1 MSVRIR
7 SLSGLYFPALGLNT
21 VQKQSE
27 HGQFSRSGSCNLENI
42 TDPHIITRPYNNMI
56 YIYIYIYNMYNITNQ
71 EVLFKSIFK
80 LSNEETSHITHI
92 YSYKLDPDVSEVT
105 NKNPF
110 GHWLKKAEIMKLTNE
125 FVARCAMKEQRFVF
139 KIYECQS

>member
-1 MSVRIR
+1 
-7 SLSGLYFPALGLNT
+7 
-21 VQKQSE
+21 
-27 HGQFSRSGSCNLENI
+27 
-42 TDPHIITRPYNNMI
+42 
-56 YIYIYIYNMYNITNQ
+56 MYNITNQ

-110 GHWLKKAEIMKLTNE
+110 GHWLKNAEIMKLTNE
-125 FVARCAMKEQRFVF
+125 LAARGAIKEQRFIF
-139 KIYECQS
+139 SIYECQS

>member
-1 MSVRIR
+1 
-7 SLSGLYFPALGLNT
+7 
-21 VQKQSE
+21 
-27 HGQFSRSGSCNLENI
+27 
-42 TDPHIITRPYNNMI
+42 
-56 YIYIYIYNMYNITNQ
+56 MYNITNQ

-125 FVARCAMKEQRFVF
+125 FVARCAMKDNDSFLKFTSASLKCSE
-139 KIYECQS
+139 